1 LIKGF
6 SLPYK
11 DVRDKVFNFLN
22 HESRISLKPVLRL
35 NHLMKDLYSPMY
47 EDLWLNS
54 AVPLLL
60 SISKKSGDYE
70 RKLFDTPLT
79 DKFAFYDYDISFN

>member
-1 LIKGF
+1 
-6 SLPYK
+6 
-11 DVRDKVFNFLN
+11 
-22 HESRISLKPVLRL
+22 
-35 NHLMKDLYSPMY
+35 MKDLYSPMY